1 MSPARHRLAALAGVA
16 AALVLG
22 LAPAAHAL
30 RLVSPTGDPAIA
42 RYQRWV
48 DAAAVPTPRGDLDVV
63 LASCPLP
70 VSDGCIVHGAPSTI
84 YLGPMVRD
92 RATLL
97 HEVGHAFDAAD
108 MTGPARAAFSAIFGD
123 TRAWDAGPNA
133 PTERFAEAYSLC
145 ARHKTIRSTA
155 FGMYAYT
162 ATPAIHRRACSLI
175 KQAAAGAHA

>member
-30 RLVSPTGDPAIA
+30 RLISPSGDPAIA

-48 DAAAVPTPRGDLDVV
+48 DAAAMPTPSENLYVV
-63 LASCPLP
+63 LASCPVP
-70 VSDGCIVHGAPSTI
+70 VSDGCIVHAAVPTV

-97 HEVGHAFDAAD
+97 HEVGHAFDAAE
-108 MTGPARAAFSAIFGD
+108 MTD
-123 TRAWDAGPNA
+123 
-133 PTERFAEAYSLC
+133 
-145 ARHKTIRSTA
+145 
-155 FGMYAYT
+155 
-162 ATPAIHRRACSLI
+162 
-175 KQAAAGAHA
+175 